1 MQRILQL
8 RWLFLI
14 VMVVLAA
21 CGGGP
26 ATPEPAKIRFGETI
40 CTECGMIIS
49 QPKYASSFAYAESE
63 GRFKSLPFDDIG
75 DMLTHM
81 RQHPELI
88 PAGVWVHDY
97 NSEEWIDAEDAFF
110 VVSTR
115 SSRRWVT
122 ASPPLPTR
130 PPPSALPPRQPA
142 RCSTGIT
149 YGSRWQWRSINI
161 RRTGRGGDKETGWKS
176 IFLFFSL
183 SPLIPCLPSPLLYKF
198 IRQFFGGVKDV

>member
-1 MQRILQL
+1 MQRIL

-14 VMVVLAA
+14 ALVVLAA

-26 ATPEPAKIRFGETI
+26 AAPEPAKIRFGETT

-49 QPKYASSFAYAESE
+49 QAKYASSFAYEESE

-97 NSEEWIDAEDAFF
+97 ASEEWIDAETAFF
-110 VVSTR
+110 VQSGAIK
-115 SSRRWVT
+115 SPMGHGIAAFADKT
-122 ASPPLPTR
+122 AAERL
-130 PPPSALPPRQPA
+130 AA
-142 RCSTGIT
+142 
-149 YGSRWQWRSINI
+149 
-161 RRTGRGGDKETGWKS
+161 ETAGQVLDWDHLR
-176 IFLFFSL
+176 IE
-183 SPLIPCLPSPLLYKF
+183 
-198 IRQFFGGVKDV
+198 VAMAEHHH